1 MYRNPDRVSRCLTV
15 AGSAAAC
22 LLTCPAIPP
31 LHRRRHARA
40 CTRPHQLG
48 RTPRTLSAPCL
59 GGAAAVYS
67 RRDPTATPPYVVVQK
82 RLETFLTADTA
93 TDPDGEGVPR

>member
-15 AGSAAAC
+15 AGSSRRVLADPPRHSAAA
-22 LLTCPAIPP
+22 PSP
-31 LHRRRHARA
+31 A
-40 CTRPHQLG
+40 CTHPHRLG

-93 TDPDGEGVPR
+93 TDPDGEGVPS